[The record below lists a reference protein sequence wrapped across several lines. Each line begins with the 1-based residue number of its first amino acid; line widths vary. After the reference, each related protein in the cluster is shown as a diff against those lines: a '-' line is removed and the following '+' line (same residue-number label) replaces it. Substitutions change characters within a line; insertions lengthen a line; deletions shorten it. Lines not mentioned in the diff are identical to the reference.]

1 MSKRLLRDLQAI
13 KNDTEWH
20 FTAEADEANLSKVV
34 ATFPGPKDSP
44 YAGGTFTVEFNVPPE
59 YPLKPPRAKFE
70 TRVFHP
76 NISSQTGAICLDIL
90 KDKWTP
96 VYSILSI
103 LISLQ
108 QLLDSPNPDDP
119 QDAEVAGVYNANRQ
133 QFNQTAEQ
141 WTRQYALPFKQQAPA
156 LDPASVSEFTQM
168 GFPADKVAAAFSAL
182 GITKVSSEAD
192 KETVLTKLL

>member
-13 KNDTEWH
+13 KDDQEWH
-20 FTAEADEANLSKVV
+20 FTAEPDESNLTKVT

-44 YAGGTFTVEFNVPPE
+44 YAGGTFTIEFNVPPE
-59 YPLKPPRAKFE
+59 YPLKPPRAKFA

-76 NISSQTGAICLDIL
+76 NVSSQTGAICLDIL

-96 VYSILSI
+96 VYSLLSI

-119 QDAEVAGVYNANRQ
+119 QDAEVAGVYTRDKE
-133 QFNQTAEQ
+133 QFNTIAKQ
-141 WTRQYALPFKQQAPA
+141 WTAQYAHAPKG
-156 LDPASVSEFTQM
+156 PEVSPESVSEFTQM
-168 GFPADKVAAAFSAL
+168 GFPAERVVAAFQEL
-182 GITKVSSEAD
+182 G
-192 KETVLTKLL
+192 LTKIGSDAEREAVLNKLL